1 MRFRWL
7 RKLLRLMEG
16 RSRRGLEGQCSHVL
30 GSFHEFVQFG
40 VVILDEVSAG
50 FGGKV
55 EQVEG
60 CFKDIKVLTGDGLLE
75 FVHEVRDDVTRW
87 S

>member
-1 MRFRWL
+1 M
-7 RKLLRLMEG
+7 
-16 RSRRGLEGQCSHVL
+16 
-30 GSFHEFVQFG
+30 
-40 VVILDEVSAG
+40 VILDEVSAG

-75 FVHEVRDDVTRW
+75 FVHEVRDDVARW
-87 S
+87 SWRFGHLEDGCIFKVLGQVPDMMGFTSGYGADLTACCLA